1 MNIKNFNVIGGIF
14 SSGNTII
21 ANGRVINEEGR
32 GKTQVF
38 DESKNENGDNVDSI
52 IIDSTFVDV
61 KILSCDSQSI
71 EAKFYG
77 QAYVDGKIEFDV
89 CLVNRELKITLNFS
103 GNCFNSNL
111 QLDIFVPHKTFKT
124 ISVKSLSADVIIDEK
139 ISTKRLKVKTQ
150 SGDLE
155 TNAMFTNA
163 FITTTSGDVELSI
176 NATEDIEVEI
186 STVNGDVLT
195 KLNNIGQVNLS
206 TSSVNGDIENRHK
219 KETGYTAD
227 VDISTV
233 NGDIKVM

>member
-1 MNIKNFNVIGGIF
+1 
-14 SSGNTII
+14 
-21 ANGRVINEEGR
+21 
-32 GKTQVF
+32 
-38 DESKNENGDNVDSI
+38 
-52 IIDSTFVDV
+52 
-61 KILSCDSQSI
+61 
-71 EAKFYG
+71 
-77 QAYVDGKIEFDV
+77 
-89 CLVNRELKITLNFS
+89 
-103 GNCFNSNL
+103 
-111 QLDIFVPHKTFKT
+111 
-124 ISVKSLSADVIIDEK
+124 
-139 ISTKRLKVKTQ
+139 
-150 SGDLE
+150 
-155 TNAMFTNA
+155 MFTNA